1 MKIKNDL
8 VVSIHF
14 GVAGVD
20 GNSLDSTENG
30 APLDFIQGAG
40 YLVPGL
46 EAELAGKEVGDKF
59 DVKLEAKD
67 AYGEFQDALVQQVPR
82 DIFEGVDDIE
92 VGMSFQADTDQGPRT
107 VEVTEVTDEMVSI
120 DANHPLAGMALQF
133 IGEVVAIREAT
144 KEELEHGHIHQA
156 GGCCGGGEQAE
167 ESDGGCCGSE
177 QTKESDNG
185 CCGGDTS
192 KHSEGES
199 CCGGQGHDEPEIKEV
214 KKEESP
220 DGCCGSCH

>member
-1 MKIKNDL
+1 MKITNDL

-14 GVAGVD
+14 GVAEVD
-20 GNSLDSTENG
+20 GNALDSTENG

-59 DVKLEAKD
+59 DVTLEAKD
-67 AYGEFQDALVQQVPR
+67 AYGEFQEALVQEVPR
-82 DIFEGVDDIE
+82 NLFEGVDTIE

-107 VEVTEVTDEMVSI
+107 VEVTAVTDEMVSI

-133 IGEVVAIREAT
+133 VGEVVAVREAT
-144 KEELEHGHIHQA
+144 QEELAHGHIHQA
-156 GGCCGGGEQAE
+156 GGCCGGHDETE
-167 ESDGGCCGSE
+167 ESDHE
-177 QTKESDNG
+177 
-185 CCGGDTS
+185 CCGGDSS
-192 KHSEGES
+192 KHAEGES
-199 CCGGQGHDEPEIKEV
+199 CCGGHGHEKEEV

-220 DGCCGSCH
+220 EGCCGSCH

>member
-1 MKIKNDL
+1 MNVAKNL

-14 GVAGVD
+14 GVAEVD

-30 APLDFIQGAG
+30 APLDFIQGSG

-46 EAELAGKEVGDKF
+46 EAELEGKTVGDKF

-67 AYGEFQDALVQQVPR
+67 AYGQFQEELVQQVPL
-82 DIFEGVDDIE
+82 DLFEGVDTVE

-107 VEVTEVTDEMVSI
+107 VEVTEVKDGMVSI
-120 DANHPLAGMALQF
+120 DANHPLAGMDLQF
-133 IGEVVAIREAT
+133 VGEVVAIREAT
-144 KEELEHGHIHQA
+144 AEELEHGHLHA
-156 GGCCGGGEQAE
+156 EGGCCGSHDHEEHEHAEGGCCGG
-167 ESDGGCCGSE
+167 D
-177 QTKESDNG
+177 K
-185 CCGGDTS
+185 S

-199 CCGGQGHDEPEIKEV
+199 CCGGKGHEEPVVEE
-214 KKEESP
+214 KKEEVP

>member
-1 MKIKNDL
+1 MKITNDL

-14 GVAGVD
+14 GVAEVD
-20 GNSLDSTENG
+20 GNALDSTENG

-46 EAELAGKEVGDKF
+46 EAELLGKEVGDKF
-59 DVKLEAKD
+59 DVTLEAKD
-67 AYGEFQDALVQQVPR
+67 AYGEFQEQLVQQVPR
-82 DIFEGVDDIE
+82 NLFEGVDVIE

-133 IGEVVAIREAT
+133 IGEVVAIRKAT
-144 KEELEHGHIHQA
+144 DEELSHGHVHQA
-156 GGCCGGGEQAE
+156 GGSCGGHDHADHE
-167 ESDGGCCGSE
+167 
-177 QTKESDNG
+177 
-185 CCGGDTS
+185 CCGGDKS
-192 KHSEGES
+192 KHAEGES
-199 CCGGQGHDEPEIKEV
+199 CCGDHDKSEA

>member
-1 MKIKNDL
+1 MKITNNAA
-8 VVSIHF
+8 VSIHF
-14 GVAGVD
+14 GVAEVD
-20 GNSLDSTENG
+20 GNALDSTENG
-30 APLDFIQGAG
+30 APLEFIQGAG

-67 AYGEFQDALVQQVPR
+67 AYGEFQEELVQQVPR
-82 DIFEGVDDIE
+82 ELFEGVDTIE

-107 VEVTEVTDEMVSI
+107 VEVTEVTEDMVSI

-133 IGEVVAIREAT
+133 VGEIVAVREAT
-144 KEELEHGHIHQA
+144 EEEIAHGHIHQA
-156 GGCCGGGEQAE
+156 GSSCGGHSHAE
-167 ESDGGCCGSE
+167 ADHE
-177 QTKESDNG
+177 

-192 KHSEGES
+192 KHAEGES
-199 CCGGQGHDEPEIKEV
+199 CCGGKGHEEA

-220 DGCCGSCH
+220 EGCCGSCH

>member
-1 MKIKNDL
+1 MKITNDL

-14 GVAGVD
+14 GVAEVD
-20 GNSLDSTENG
+20 GNALDSTENG

-59 DVKLEAKD
+59 DVTLEAKD
-67 AYGEFQDALVQQVPR
+67 AYGEFQEALVQEVPR
-82 DIFEGVDDIE
+82 NLFEGVDTIE

-107 VEVTEVTDEMVSI
+107 VEVTAVTDEMVSI

-133 IGEVVAIREAT
+133 VGEVVAVREAT
-144 KEELEHGHIHQA
+144 QEELAHGHIHQA
-156 GGCCGGGEQAE
+156 GGCCGGHDEAE
-167 ESDGGCCGSE
+167 ESDHE
-177 QTKESDNG
+177 

-192 KHSEGES
+192 KHAEGES
-199 CCGGQGHDEPEIKEV
+199 CCGGHGHEKEEV

-220 DGCCGSCH
+220 EGCCGSCH